1 MTTQNEAPAKANGKP
16 VPGAPT
22 TEPPTGDEPVTMM
35 TAPIRLEYRISA
47 GQARTRFLRGLAE
60 GRIVGQ
66 RCPACEKVYLPPR
79 GACPTDACLTEE
91 EIELPYTGTVTTYC
105 VVNMKF
111 SARAPE
117 LPYVCAQ
124 VLIDG
129 AHTPLF
135 GLVAGVA
142 ADQVRMGQ
150 RVRAVFV
157 PPDERGPTLE
167 SIKWFEPTGE
177 ADADYAAYRDYL

>member
-1 MTTQNEAPAKANGKP
+1 
-16 VPGAPT
+16 
-22 TEPPTGDEPVTMM
+22 MM

-47 GQARTRFLRGLAE
+47 GPARTSFLRGLTE
-60 GRIVGQ
+60 GRILGR

-79 GACPTDACLTEE
+79 GVCPTDACPTDQDV
-91 EIELPYTGTVTTYC
+91 ELPHTGTVTTYC
-105 VVNMKF
+105 VVNIKF

-135 GLVAGVA
+135 GLVAGVPA
-142 ADQVRMGQ
+142 REVRMGL
-150 RVRAVFV
+150 RVQAVWV

-177 ADADYAAYRDYL
+177 PDADYATYREYL

>member
-1 MTTQNEAPAKANGKP
+1 
-16 VPGAPT
+16 
-22 TEPPTGDEPVTMM
+22 M

-47 GQARTRFLRGLAE
+47 GPTRAAFLGALTE
-60 GRIVGQ
+60 GKLTGRRCEECGQ
-66 RCPACEKVYLPPR
+66 VYLPPR
-79 GACPTDACLTEE
+79 GVCPVDGVPTGAEV
-91 EIELPYTGTVTTYC
+91 ELPTTGTVTTFC
-105 VVNMKF
+105 VVNIKF

-135 GLVAGVA
+135 GLVAGVPA
-142 ADQVRMGQ
+142 REVRMGQ

-157 PPDERGPTLE
+157 EPEERGPTME

-177 ADADYAAYRDYL
+177 PDADFDSYKDYL